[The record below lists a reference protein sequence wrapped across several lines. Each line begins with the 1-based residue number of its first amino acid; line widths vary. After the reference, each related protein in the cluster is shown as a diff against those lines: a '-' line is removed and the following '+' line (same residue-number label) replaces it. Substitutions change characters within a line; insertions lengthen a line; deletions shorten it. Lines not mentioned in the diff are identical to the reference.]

1 MMQIYF
7 AHDMRLL
14 VVNVFFVFLCD
25 IQRFKRIKRNT
36 LEAILLTYIHQSLS
50 FFQEQ
55 VTVLGHNITAEGY
68 KIDM

>member
-1 MMQIYF
+1 MQIYF

-36 LEAILLTYIHQSLS
+36 LEAILLTYIHQS

-55 VTVLGHNITAEGY
+55 VTVLGHNITAGGY
-68 KIDM
+68 KIDL

>member
-1 MMQIYF
+1 MQVYF

-50 FFQEQ
+50 FFKSKLRFLVIILQQE
-55 VTVLGHNITAEGY
+55 VIR
-68 KIDM
+68 